1 MEGEPMVSR
10 PSTPGP
16 ASSPGSSGAPSPSR
30 TPGTRILSVLVVLAV
45 IGLVAWLV
53 ASRSDGGDPRAR
65 SADGSVVEEFEPDD
79 RIESEPFQARMLS
92 GERFDSGD
100 LAGQVVVYN
109 VWGSWCVPC
118 VTEAPELVEVAEEF
132 AGQVQFVGINVRD
145 NDAAARAFERDHDVP
160 YDSIIS
166 SDSSQAMLAFQGVL
180 AAAAVPTTLVV
191 DAEGRVAARAVGPV
205 TASTLRALIEPVL
218 AETDAQ
224 D

>member
-1 MEGEPMVSR
+1 M
-10 PSTPGP
+10 
-16 ASSPGSSGAPSPSR
+16 
-30 TPGTRILSVLVVLAV
+30 

-79 RIESEPFQARMLS
+79 RIEGEPFQARMLS
-92 GERFDSGD
+92 GDRFDSGD
-100 LAGQVVVYN
+100 LAGQVAVYN

-132 AGQVQFVGINVRD
+132 TGQVQFVGINVRD
-145 NDAAARAFERDHDVP
+145 NDAAARAFERDHGVP
-160 YDSIIS
+160 YDSIVS
-166 SDSSQAMLAFQGVL
+166 SDSSEAMLAFQGAL

-191 DAEGRVAARAVGPV
+191 DPEGRVAARVVGPV

>member
-1 MEGEPMVSR
+1 M
-10 PSTPGP
+10 
-16 ASSPGSSGAPSPSR
+16 
-30 TPGTRILSVLVVLAV
+30 

-53 ASRSDGGDPRAR
+53 ASGSDGGDPRAR

-79 RIESEPFQARMLS
+79 RIEGEPFQARMLS
-92 GERFDSGD
+92 GDRFDSGD
-100 LAGQVVVYN
+100 LAGQVAVYN

-132 AGQVQFVGINVRD
+132 TGQVQFVGINVRD

-160 YDSIIS
+160 YDSVVS
-166 SDSSQAMLAFQGVL
+166 SDSSQAILAFQGAL

>member
-1 MEGEPMVSR
+1 MEGEAMVSR

-16 ASSPGSSGAPSPSR
+16 AGAPGSSGAPSPSR

-45 IGLVAWLV
+45 IGLVAWVV
-53 ASRSDGGDPRAR
+53 ARRSDGGDPRAR
-65 SADGSVVEEFEPDD
+65 SADGSVVEEFDPDD
-79 RIESEPFQARMLS
+79 RIEGEPFQAGMLS
-92 GERFDSGD
+92 GDRFDSGD
-100 LAGQVVVYN
+100 LAGQVAVYN

-132 AGQVQFVGINVRD
+132 TGQVQFVGINVRD

-160 YDSIIS
+160 YDSVVS
-166 SDSSQAMLAFQGVL
+166 SDSSQAILAFQGAL

-191 DAEGRVAARAVGPV
+191 DPEGRVAARVVGPV